1 MQRRTLL
8 AALALPAF
16 SRPALAQTAAAWPQ
30 RSPIR
35 FVAGFPAG
43 GLADV
48 IARLVAQPL
57 GEALG
62 TTLVVE
68 NRTGASGTIGAD
80 AVAKAPADGYTLA
93 VSHAIPFGFA
103 PGVLPSIPYD
113 PVTDFTHLG
122 MLAEAATVMVV
133 RAASPLASLIQAL
146 DTAKLSAV
154 TFGSSG
160 VGSAEHI
167 LGAVVARAA
176 GVKNL
181 VHVPYRGTPPAL
193 QDLLS
198 GQIDILNAPITTLVP
213 QLREGTLRLLVT
225 STEKRLPAFPNAPT
239 MTELGFPQ
247 ATMTQWI
254 GVSAPRG
261 LPAPI
266 AARISAVLPAILA
279 LPQVKTRL
287 EDLASS
293 ARSPAPMG
301 ADFASFVAAFR
312 DTWVARAKENNIV
325 AG

>member
-1 MQRRTLL
+1 MHRRTLL
-8 AALALPAF
+8 AALTLPVLGG
-16 SRPALAQTAAAWPQ
+16 RALAQTAPTWPQ
-30 RSPIR
+30 RAPIR

-48 IARLVAQPL
+48 IARLVAQPI

-103 PGVLPSIPYD
+103 PGVLPSVPYD
-113 PVTDFTHLG
+113 PVADFTHLG

-133 RAASPLASLIQAL
+133 RSASPLASLPQAL
-146 DTAKLSAV
+146 DMAKRGTI

-176 GVKNL
+176 GAMNL
-181 VHVPYRGTPPAL
+181 THVPYRGTPPAL
-193 QDLLS
+193 QDLLA

-213 QLREGTLRLLVT
+213 MLRDGTLRLLVT
-225 STEKRLPAFPNAPT
+225 STARRLPAFPNTPT
-239 MTELGFPQ
+239 MAELGYPQ

-266 AARISAVLPAILA
+266 AARITAVLPAVLA

-287 EDLASS
+287 EELASS
-293 ARSPAPMG
+293 PRDPVPMG
-301 ADFASFVAAFR
+301 AEFTSFVAAFR
-312 DTWVARAKENNIV
+312 DNWVARAKENNIV
-325 AG
+325 AS